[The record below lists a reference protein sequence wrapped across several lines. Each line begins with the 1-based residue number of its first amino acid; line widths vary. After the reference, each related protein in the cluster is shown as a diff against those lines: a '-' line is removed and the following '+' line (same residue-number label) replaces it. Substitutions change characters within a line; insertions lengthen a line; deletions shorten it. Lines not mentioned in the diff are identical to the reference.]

1 MNTYWLL
8 DCKTNKT
15 FDSGFALPGH
25 VEELMGRTSLC
36 SSTDEVTEK
45 KYEAKPSGSTTAPMR
60 RMSYSAMH
68 FTTSGE

>member
-15 FDSGFALPGH
+15 FDSGYPLPGH
-25 VEELMGRTSLC
+25 IEDSMGRTSLC
-36 SSTDEVTEK
+36 SSTDEKTEK
-45 KYEAKPSGSTTAPMR
+45 KYEVKPSGSTAPTR
-60 RMSYSAMH
+60 RISYSAMH